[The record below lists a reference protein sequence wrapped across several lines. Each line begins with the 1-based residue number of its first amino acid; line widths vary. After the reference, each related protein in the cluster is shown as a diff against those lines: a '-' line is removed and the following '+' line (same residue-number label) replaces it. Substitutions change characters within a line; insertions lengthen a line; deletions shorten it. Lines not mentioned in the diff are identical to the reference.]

1 MSLRFKKSFTF
12 DIKNLPFRLNTF
24 RVQQKLHDHHDTI
37 HMSRQQ
43 EENAKIPFGTELFFL
58 LDAIIRRLGSFS
70 TWNVGCG
77 GKLPR
82 NALHE
87 TPKDIDGSLGLGVYY
102 RRINGI

>member
-12 DIKNLPFRLNTF
+12 DIKYLPFRLNTF

-37 HMSRQQ
+37 HVSRQQ
-43 EENAKIPFGTELFFL
+43 GGKTQKSRSELNFFL

-70 TWNVGCG
+70 TWSVGYG

-82 NALHE
+82 NAPHE

>member
-37 HMSRQQ
+37 HVSRQQ
-43 EENAKIPFGTELFFL
+43 EENAKIPFVPELFL
-58 LDAIIRRLGSFS
+58 LDAIMRRLGSFS
-70 TWNVGCG
+70 TWSVSYR
-77 GKLPR
+77 GKFPR
-82 NALHE
+82 NAPHE
-87 TPKDIDGSLGLGVYY
+87 TPKDIDGSVGLGVYY